1 VTWLFPKIHRRGL
14 LSVIGASPRPF
25 SSRTIDDI
33 SGPYRDSG
41 KLHPVLNRHP
51 KEVPFGY
58 AFHVA
63 EL

>member
-1 VTWLFPKIHRRGL
+1 VAFSENSSPRLV
-14 LSVIGASPRPF
+14 VIGASPHLF

-33 SGPYRDSG
+33 RDPYRDSG
-41 KLHPVLNRHP
+41 KLHPVLDRHP